1 MMKKVL
7 GLIFLACFGF
17 IVMTGCAS
25 EKVVDEKTEAIEEVL
40 VEEDGDTLEKQV
52 LKVAAIETA
61 YGSDMW
67 TKIKEDFEF
76 KNEGV
81 EINLIVDKNLEDAIG
96 ANMKAGDY
104 PDVVLLATGRPA
116 ALTETLI
123 KEEALV
129 ELTDVLEMIVPGEGI
144 TVGEKIAGGFTE
156 SSLTNP
162 YGNGITYLAPM
173 FYSPCGLF
181 FNSALLEEKG
191 WEVPTTWDEM
201 WELGDKASEEGIALF
216 SYPTAGYFDAFFYAL
231 LYEIGGSE
239 FFNACMNYE
248 EGIWETAEAN
258 LAFDI
263 VEKLATYTEATVPA
277 NANNDNFQKNQQLI
291 LDNKAIFMPNGTWV
305 VGEMAEA
312 PRVDGFE
319 WGFTALPAVVEGGDR
334 YSYTWFEQAWIPA
347 MAENQELAKEFIAY
361 LYSFDAADIFAASN
375 AIQPIIGLAEKLEGD
390 KQLFY
395 SVYDNGAK
403 AALGNFAAT
412 DAVEGVN
419 IADTLFG
426 TVNSLVTGDKTKVE
440 WIEAI
445 IKDSDSL
452 RDALK

>member
-1 MMKKVL
+1 MKKILAIILVTCLGFVL
-7 GLIFLACFGF
+7 
-17 IVMTGCAS
+17 MTGCSS
-25 EKVVDEKTEAIEEVL
+25 EKATDEVKTDSEEVATENDSET
-40 VEEDGDTLEKQV
+40 VEKQV

-61 YGSDMW
+61 YGSEMW

-81 EINLIVDKNLEDAIG
+81 KIELIVDKNLEDAIG
-96 ANMKAGDY
+96 ANMKAGEY

-144 TVGEKIAGGFTE
+144 TVGDKIAGGFTD

-162 YGNGITYLAPM
+162 YGDGVSYLAPM

-201 WELGDKASEEGIALF
+201 WELGDKASQEGIALF
-216 SYPTAGYFDAFFYAL
+216 AYPTAGYFDTFFYAL

-239 FFNACMNYE
+239 FFNSCMNYE

-277 NANNDNFQKNQQLI
+277 NANNDNYQKNQQLI

-305 VGEMAEA
+305 IGEMAEA
-312 PRVDGFE
+312 PRAEGFA
-319 WGFTALPAVVEGGDR
+319 WGFTALPAVSEGGDR
-334 YSYTWFEQAWIPA
+334 YSYTWFEQVWIPA
-347 MAENQELAKEFIAY
+347 MAENQDMAKEFIAY
-361 LYSFDAADIFAASN
+361 LYSFDAAEIFAASN
-375 AIQPIIGLAEKLEGD
+375 AIQPIVGLSETLEGD
-390 KQLFY
+390 SQLFY

-412 DAVEGVN
+412 EAVEGVN
-419 IADTLFG
+419 IGDTLFG
-426 TVNSLVTGDKTKVE
+426 TVNSLVTGDKTKAQ

-445 IKDSDSL
+445 IKDSNAL